1 MKLIGWLVRLGV
13 FFVMVGFA
21 LSNTE
26 TATLRFFGIP
36 QFEWRA
42 PLVLFLL
49 VFFAG
54 GALLGVLAAMPM
66 VMRRNR
72 ELAAIRRS
80 PGTPNDDATAQRAFT
95 AAGPADRTESGPAA
109 RPARS
114 SAG

>member
-1 MKLIGWLVRLGV
+1 MGLLTWLLRLGL
-13 FFVMVGFA
+13 FLVMIGFA

-49 VFFAG
+49 AFFAL

-66 VMRRNR
+66 VLRRNR
-72 ELAAIRRS
+72 ELARLRLEA
-80 PGTPNDDATAQRAFT
+80 AQ
-95 AAGPADRTESGPAA
+95 PADARTVSVGP
-109 RPARS
+109 RD
-114 SAG
+114 AGGRLASP

>member
-1 MKLIGWLVRLGV
+1 MRLIAWLIRLGV
-13 FFVMVGFA
+13 FIVMVGFA

-49 VFFAG
+49 AVFAG
-54 GALLGVLAAMPM
+54 GALLGVLATMPM

-72 ELAAIRRS
+72 ELAAVRRQ
-80 PGTPNDDATAQRAFT
+80 T
-95 AAGPADRTESGPAA
+95 
-109 RPARS
+109 S
-114 SAG
+114 SAGEDTSARLNKA

>member
-1 MKLIGWLVRLGV
+1 MGLLTWLLRLAL
-13 FFVMVGFA
+13 FLVMIGFA

-49 VFFAG
+49 AFFAL

-66 VMRRNR
+66 VLRRNR
-72 ELAAIRRS
+72 ELARLRQEV
-80 PGTPNDDATAQRAFT
+80 AQ
-95 AAGPADRTESGPAA
+95 PLEA
-109 RPARS
+109 RPPSGAVREPGNRLAS
-114 SAG
+114 Q